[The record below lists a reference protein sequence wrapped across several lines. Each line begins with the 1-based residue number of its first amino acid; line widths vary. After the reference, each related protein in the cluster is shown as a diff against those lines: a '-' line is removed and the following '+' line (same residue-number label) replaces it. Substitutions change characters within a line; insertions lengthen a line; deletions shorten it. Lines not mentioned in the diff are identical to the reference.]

1 MQTAGRR
8 PLAEDGAERDGNF
21 EVASHY
27 SHFSGNR
34 SQQSTIAPLF
44 DRCIGQRTLAQ
55 SLPTPEILN
64 RAETNVNWLA
74 YECKTE
80 TIAHGVNAAKKRR
93 SGPSSQHRTS
103 PTAGDRGIKPFLPDN
118 QSLHGSGV
126 ANVIP

>member
-34 SQQSTIAPLF
+34 SQQS
-44 DRCIGQRTLAQ
+44 
-55 SLPTPEILN
+55 TPEILN